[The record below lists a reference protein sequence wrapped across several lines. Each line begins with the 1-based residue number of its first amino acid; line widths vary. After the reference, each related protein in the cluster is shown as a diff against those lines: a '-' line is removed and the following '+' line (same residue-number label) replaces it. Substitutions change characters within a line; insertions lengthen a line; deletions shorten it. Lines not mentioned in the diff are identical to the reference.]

1 MTAPDSPDEIRRAV
15 RRAML
20 GHIPFDGWS
29 RAAFD
34 MAVADAGVDAV
45 LARDAFPNGPADVLA
60 DAAAAGDAALLERMN
75 PPEPRECPADRLTRA
90 MALRL
95 DHNAGREDAV
105 RRGLTFLAAPG
116 NAPLGMRL
124 MMRTVDAVRT
134 AAGDSA
140 TGLRGMARRNALAS
154 VYSAAMLV
162 WLEDGS
168 EAREVTRDF
177 LARRLHPLTTAGSA
191 LEQGMAGAA
200 TIPRRMR
207 AAAPGA
213 LPGPAVLDGE
223 DGAAEP

>member
-15 RRAML
+15 RQAML
-20 GHIPFDGWS
+20 GHVPFDGWS

-60 DAAAAGDAALLERMN
+60 DAAAAGDAALLARMSA
-75 PPEPRECPADRLTRA
+75 PDPDEDAADRLTRA

-95 DHNAGREDAV
+95 DYNAGREDAV
-105 RRGLTFLAAPG
+105 RRGLTFLATPG

-177 LARRLHPLTTAGSA
+177 LARRLRPLTAAGGV
-191 LEQGMAGAA
+191 LEQGLAGAA
-200 TIPRRMR
+200 TLPRRMR

-213 LPGPAVLDGE
+213 LPGPAVLDRE